1 MSIKYRKEK
10 TLLNLNRALVGP
22 PTNYNINLS
31 ISAIELKTVSVCL
44 SASAPVMYITFV
56 ISLIVLVVD

>member
-10 TLLNLNRALVGP
+10 TLLTCWTPDQL
-22 PTNYNINLS
+22 YNINLS